1 MPSQSSVLA
10 LRGQSAAGLT
20 PTPSLRSVLSGLQ
33 PALTIALSDLTS
45 FYPTL
50 HCYHSTSSLPYCRA
64 FVVRIPEA
72 STGLLQ
78 ACPEALSSQTFFPVV
93 SAQMLLSWT
102 FQVILFRT
110 QFHIT
115 LIRPCTALP
124 LHVEHIRTSI
134 WLPCSILTP
143 WDLSL
148 MYAQVTYMLPLSPS
162 LNVGVPS
169 RQELISHSYPAMSP
183 VPLPVSERGEHTV
196 NIWRAMS
203 E

>member
-10 LRGQSAAGLT
+10 LRGQPAAGLT

-45 FYPTL
+45 FDPTL
-50 HCYHSTSSLPYCRA
+50 HCYHTTSSLPHCRA
-64 FVVRIPEA
+64 FVVCIPEA
-72 STGLLQ
+72 STSLLQ
-78 ACPEALSSQTFFPVV
+78 ACPEALSSQTFFPDV

-124 LHVEHIRTSI
+124 LHIERIRTSV
-134 WLPCSILTP
+134 WFPCSMLTP

-148 MYAQVTYMLPLSPS
+148 MYAQLLTCCPS
-162 LNVGVPS
+162 L
-169 RQELISHSYPAMSP
+169 QA
-183 VPLPVSERGEHTV
+183 
-196 NIWRAMS
+196 
-203 E
+203 